1 MSLKQNVVDLVTQST
16 LKAFGKLEGLSMLE
30 LGNQI
35 GMGTTGK
42 EYWTS
47 KGMNHTSVD
56 LNGRTGSIVKDLSK
70 LEDFNDMLESFDVV
84 YNSGTSEHVEPFQAQ
99 YTCFKIMD
107 AVTRKNGVI
116 INLVPDVL
124 RRDIGGHLKDH
135 CRYYYSVDFFDTLI
149 QESKY
154 EKIVVELDTR
164 IVKASYIKTNSS
176 KFMEDQTLFNSKI
189 AIRNLEKDFS
199 KNDDYIFQNK

>member
-1 MSLKQNVVDLVTQST
+1 MSLKQNVVDLVTKST

-30 LGNQI
+30 LGNQT

-42 EYWTS
+42 IYWTS
-47 KGMNHTSVD
+47 KGMSHTSVD
-56 LNGRTGSIVKDLSK
+56 LNGRDGAIVKDLSRF
-70 LEDFNDMLESFDVV
+70 EDFEDMLDSFDVV

-116 INLVPDVL
+116 INLVPDVF
-124 RRDIGGHLKDH
+124 RRDIAGHLKEH
-135 CRYYYSVDFFDTLI
+135 CHYYYSTDFFDTLI

-154 EKIVVELDTR
+154 EKIVVELDER
-164 IVKASYIKTNSS
+164 VVKASYIKTDSS
-176 KFMEDQTLFNSKI
+176 KFMEDKILFNSKI

-199 KNDDYIFQNK
+199 KSDDYIFQNK